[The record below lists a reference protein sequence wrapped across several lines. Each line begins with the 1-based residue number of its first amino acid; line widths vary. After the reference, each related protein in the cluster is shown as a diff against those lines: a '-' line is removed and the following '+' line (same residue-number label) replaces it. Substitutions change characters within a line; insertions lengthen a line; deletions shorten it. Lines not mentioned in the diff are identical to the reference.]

1 MQLSLKNFDQV
12 EDHETNERGLQY
24 YKDGAI
30 SYLEE
35 VENGEWDASV
45 MGTQLYSVGVNL
57 KKLKINA
64 TGCDCPAFTQN
75 NYCKH
80 VAAVLYAMRDNLAK
94 AESAPKSA
102 KGKKSKVKT
111 SSQLLHDVLHG
122 AEANDLKKFIES
134 YATHH
139 KDFTNDVLLYF
150 KLQSVVQETSQEGF
164 MEVVKTAV
172 DSSKI
177 KNETDTELLSRHL
190 LPISTQAQKYV
201 EDGNYLEAFYV
212 IKAIIEILSPF
223 LDDLSYT
230 FRADT
235 NAVTE
240 SIDLIEKISGFNI
253 PPMFRDELF
262 DYCITLAERQ
272 DLIDI
277 DYDRRIDPLLLRL
290 ANDTMRKEQI
300 LDLIDRKLDQLIPAG
315 SRHTTTSKLNKHFIY
330 IQYKIE
336 LLKELHREKEIE
348 RLIKDNIYYHDE
360 LAHTAIR
367 QLIKNKDVAYAK
379 QIIEDKLDGNSVI
392 LDVYLNK
399 EREALKW
406 EPYFLDIAILEKDLA
421 NILLY
426 AEKFFKTLQ
435 DIRYYDILKQYTPT
449 DKWHKKFE
457 EIESSLFRKHYSF
470 GILAT
475 IYIREG
481 MLKDLYELLKKHAFL
496 SNIHDTI
503 HILLPAY
510 KTEVLN
516 LYNKAIISLLGHGTA
531 SAYKEAVDH
540 LNYLLSLGQ
549 KEIVHDWVETF
560 KSIYSNRPRFLKEL
574 KKVKV

>member
-12 EDHETNERGLQY
+12 EDSETNERGMQY

-64 TGCDCPAFTQN
+64 VGCDCPAFAQN

-80 VAAVLYAMRDNLAK
+80 VATVLFAIRDKLAK
-94 AESAPKSA
+94 AESAPKSV
-102 KGKKSKVKT
+102 KGKKSKTKT
-111 SSQLLHDVLHG
+111 ASQLLHDALHG
-122 AEANDLKKFIES
+122 VEANDLKNFIES

-150 KLQSVVQETSQEGF
+150 KLQNVINETSQEGF
-164 MEVVKTAV
+164 LDVVKTAV

-177 KNETDTELLSRHL
+177 KNEIDTELLSRHL
-190 LPISTQAQKYV
+190 LPISIQAQKYV

-212 IKAIIEILSPF
+212 IRAVIEVIAPL
-223 LDDLSYT
+223 LNDLSYT
-230 FRADT
+230 FRADA

-262 DYCITLAERQ
+262 DYCIALAERQ
-272 DLIDI
+272 DLIDT

-290 ANDTMRKEQI
+290 ANDPKRKEQI
-300 LDLIDRKLDQLIPAG
+300 LDLIDRKLDQLIPPG
-315 SRHTTTSKLNKHFIY
+315 SRHTTTSKLNKHLVY
-330 IQYKIE
+330 VKYKIE
-336 LLKELHREKEIE
+336 LLRELHREKDLEQ
-348 RLIKDNIYYHDE
+348 LIKHNIYYHDE
-360 LAHTAIR
+360 LAHLAIKEA
-367 QLIKNKDVAYAK
+367 IENKDSAYAK
-379 QIIEDKLDGNSVI
+379 QIIEDKLAGNTII
-392 LDVYLNK
+392 LDVYLNQ

-406 EPYFLDIAILEKDLA
+406 QPYFLDIALLENDLP

-426 AEKFFKTLQ
+426 AEKLFKTFH
-435 DIRYYDILKQYTPT
+435 DIRYYDILKQYTPA

-475 IYIREG
+475 IYIRENK
-481 MLKDLYELLKKHAFL
+481 LKDLYELLKKHAFL
-496 SNIHDTI
+496 SNIHDTLP
-503 HILLPAY
+503 ILLPAY
-510 KTEVLN
+510 KPEVLT

-531 SAYKEAVDH
+531 SAYKEAVEH
-540 LNYLLSLGQ
+540 LNYLLTLGQ
-549 KEIVHDWVETF
+549 KETVHDWIETF

-574 KKVKV
+574 KNVKI

>member
-1 MQLSLKNFDQV
+1 MPLTLKNFDQV
-12 EDHETNERGLQY
+12 EDSETNERGLQY

-30 SYLEE
+30 SSLEE
-35 VENGEWDASV
+35 VENGQWDASV
-45 MGTQLYSVGVNL
+45 MGAQLYSVGVNL

-64 TGCDCPAFTQN
+64 AGCDCPAFAQN

-80 VAAVLYAMRDNLAK
+80 VAAVLYAIRDNLAK

-111 SSQLLHDVLHG
+111 SSQLLHDALHG
-122 AEANDLKKFIES
+122 VEANDLKIFIES

-150 KLQSVVQETSQEGF
+150 KLQSVVNETSQEGF
-164 MEVVKTAV
+164 IEVVKTAV

-177 KNETDTELLSRHL
+177 KSEIDSDLLARHL
-190 LPISTQAQKYV
+190 QPILMQAQKYV
-201 EDGNYLEAFYV
+201 NDSNYLEAFYV
-212 IKAIIEILSPF
+212 IKAIIEVISPLLKSLNYIF
-223 LDDLSYT
+223 KV
-230 FRADT
+230 DT

-262 DYCITLAERQ
+262 DYCIALAERQ
-272 DLIDI
+272 DLIDT

-290 ANDTMRKEQI
+290 ANDPKRKEQI
-300 LDLIDRKLDQLIPAG
+300 LDLIDRKLDQLIPSD
-315 SRHTTTSKLNKHFIY
+315 SRHTTTTKLNKHLIY

-336 LLKELHREKEIE
+336 LLRELHREKDIE
-348 RLIKDNIYYHDE
+348 KLIKDNIYYHDE
-360 LAHTAIR
+360 LAHIAIR
-367 QLIKNKDVAYAK
+367 QLIKDKDVAYAK
-379 QIIEDKLDGNSVI
+379 QIIEDKLDGNTII
-392 LDVYLNK
+392 LDIYLNK

-406 EPYFLDIAILEKDLA
+406 EPYFLDIAILENDLP

-426 AEKFFKTLQ
+426 AEKFFKSFQ
-435 DIRYYDILKQYTPT
+435 DIRYYDILKQYTPA

-475 IYIREG
+475 IYIRESK
-481 MLKDLYELLKKHAFL
+481 LRDLYELLKKHAFL
-496 SNIHDTI
+496 SNIHDTLP
-503 HILLPAY
+503 ILLPAY

-531 SAYKEAVDH
+531 SAYKEAIEH
-540 LNYLLSLGQ
+540 LNYLLTLGQ
-549 KEIVHDWVETF
+549 KETVHDWIETF

-574 KKVKV
+574 KNVKI

>member
-1 MQLSLKNFDQV
+1 MSLTLKNFDQV
-12 EDHETNERGLQY
+12 EDHEINERGLQY

-35 VENGEWDASV
+35 VDTGEWDASV

-64 TGCDCPAFTQN
+64 AGCDCLAFAQN
-75 NYCKH
+75 DYCKH
-80 VAAVLYAMRDNLAK
+80 VAAVLFAIRDRLAK
-94 AESAPKSA
+94 AESAPKSV
-102 KGKKSKVKT
+102 KGKKSKTKT
-111 SSQLLHDVLHG
+111 SSQLLHDALHRV
-122 AEANDLKKFIES
+122 EASDLKKFIES
-134 YATHH
+134 YASDH

-150 KLQSVVQETSQEGF
+150 KLQSVIDDTSQEGF
-164 MEVVKTAV
+164 IEVVKTAV
-172 DSSKI
+172 DSSRK
-177 KNETDTELLSRHL
+177 KNEIDSDLLARYL
-190 LPISTQAQKYV
+190 QPILMQAQKYV
-201 EDGNYLEAFYV
+201 NDSNYLEAFYV
-212 IKAIIEILSPF
+212 IKAIIEVISPLLKSLNYIF
-223 LDDLSYT
+223 KV
-230 FRADT
+230 DT

-262 DYCITLAERQ
+262 DYCIALAERQ
-272 DLIDI
+272 DLIDT
-277 DYDRRIDPLLLRL
+277 DYDRRIDPLLVRL
-290 ANDTMRKEQI
+290 ANDPKRKEQI
-300 LDLIDRKLDQLIPAG
+300 LDLIDRKLDQLIPSG

-336 LLKELHREKEIE
+336 LLRELHREKNIE
-348 RLIKDNIYYHDE
+348 KLIKDNIYYHDE

-367 QLIKNKDVAYAK
+367 LLIKNKEVAYAK

-406 EPYFLDIAILEKDLA
+406 QPYFLDIAILEKDLP

-426 AEKFFKTLQ
+426 AEKFFKSFQ
-435 DIRYYDILKQYTPT
+435 DIRYYDILKQYTPA

-475 IYIREG
+475 IYIRESK
-481 MLKDLYELLKKHAFL
+481 LKDLFELLKKHAFL
-496 SNIHDTI
+496 GNIHDI
-503 HILLPAY
+503 IPFLLPAY
-510 KTEVLN
+510 RSEVLA

-540 LNYLLSLGQ
+540 LNYLLDLGQ
-549 KEIVHDWVETF
+549 KETVHDWIETF

-574 KKVKV
+574 AKVKI